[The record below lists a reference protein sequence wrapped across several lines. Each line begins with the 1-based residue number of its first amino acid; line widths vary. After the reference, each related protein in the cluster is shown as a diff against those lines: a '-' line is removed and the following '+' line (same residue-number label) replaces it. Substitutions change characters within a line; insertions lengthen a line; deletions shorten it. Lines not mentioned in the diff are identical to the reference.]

1 MRGVLRWQA
10 PIWEKMHVVDF
21 MVVDSFSKAGPAP
34 RCRAFRCLDA

>member
-21 MVVDSFSKAGPAP
+21 MVVDSFSKSRP
-34 RCRAFRCLDA
+34 RAALPGLSLP